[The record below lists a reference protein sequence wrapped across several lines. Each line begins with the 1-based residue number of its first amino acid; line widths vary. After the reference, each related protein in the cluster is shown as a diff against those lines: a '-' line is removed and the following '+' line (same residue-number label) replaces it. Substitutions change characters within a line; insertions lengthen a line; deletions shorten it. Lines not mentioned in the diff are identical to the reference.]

1 MSDGWQIND
10 MALCTKQGYWE
21 DNATGELVTFG
32 PKAGQLLT
40 VSRVTT
46 GWTDRS
52 RGHVLLSFKEFG
64 RDFYAAY
71 RFIKI
76 KPEDLD
82 ETEAQLRLDL
92 DVRLPAELVEAHS

>member
-21 DNATGELVTFG
+21 DRDSGELVTFG

-40 VSRVTT
+40 VAAVTT

-64 RDFYAAY
+64 RDFYAAH

-92 DVRLPAELVEAHS
+92 DVSLPAELVEAQS